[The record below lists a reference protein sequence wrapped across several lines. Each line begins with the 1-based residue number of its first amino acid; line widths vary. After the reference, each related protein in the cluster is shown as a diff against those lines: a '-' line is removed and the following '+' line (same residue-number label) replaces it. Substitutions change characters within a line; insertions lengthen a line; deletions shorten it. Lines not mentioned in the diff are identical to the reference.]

1 MNPLTDVVLLERRG
15 PIATVVLNR
24 PERLNALNQATWTSL
39 TTAFGSL
46 DRDDSVRCIVVRGAG
61 DRAFAAGA
69 DIAEFAAERSTV
81 EQAREYG
88 AVEHRAVMA
97 VADCRHP
104 TVALIRGACVGGGL
118 EIAVACDIRICGIS
132 GRFGVPINRLGL
144 TMQYPELEFFIRA
157 IGRAAALEILLEGSV
172 VDAERALA
180 LGLVNRVVP
189 DDHVEREAYASA
201 ERIAEG
207 APLVNRWHK
216 RFVRRLD
223 RGGSLTPEELDEAFE
238 AYATDDYR
246 IGYQAFLG
254 KQQPRFEG
262 K

>member
-1 MNPLTDVVLLERRG
+1 MTDVVLVERSG
-15 PIATVVLNR
+15 AIATVTLNR
-24 PERLNALNQATWTSL
+24 PERLNALNRAMWTGL
-39 TTAFGSL
+39 TSAFHEL
-46 DRDDSVRCIVVRGAG
+46 DRDDQVRCIVVGGAG
-61 DRAFAAGA
+61 RAFAAGA
-69 DIAEFAAERSTV
+69 DITEFASERHTV

-104 TVALIRGACVGGGL
+104 TVARIHGPCVGGGL
-118 EIAVACDIRICGIS
+118 EIAVACDIRICGRS
-132 GRFGVPINRLGL
+132 SRFGVPINRLGL

-157 IGRAAALEILLEGSV
+157 IGRAAALELLLEGAV

-223 RGGSLTPEELDEAFE
+223 RGGPLTEEELDEAFD
-238 AYATDDYR
+238 AFATEDYR
-246 IGYQAFLG
+246 IGYQAFLA
-254 KQQPRFEG
+254 KQQPKFKG

>member
-1 MNPLTDVVLLERRG
+1 MNDVVLLARSEA
-15 PIATVVLNR
+15 IATVTLNR
-24 PERLNALNQATWTSL
+24 PDRLNALNYAMWTHL
-39 TTAFGSL
+39 TDVFGAL
-46 DRDDSVRCIVVRGAG
+46 DRDESVRCIVLRGAG

-69 DIAEFAAERSTV
+69 DIAEFAGERSTV
-81 EQAREYG
+81 EQARTYG
-88 AVEHRAVMA
+88 AAEHRAVMA

-118 EIAVACDIRICGIS
+118 EIAAACDIRIAGAS
-132 GRFGVPINRLGL
+132 SRFGVPINRLGL

-157 IGRAAALEILLEGSV
+157 VGRAAALELLLEGSI

-180 LGLVNRVVP
+180 LGLVNRVVT
-189 DDHVEREAYASA
+189 DGEVEREAYAVA
-201 ERIAEG
+201 ERIAGG

-223 RGGSLTPEELDEAFE
+223 RGGPLTPEELDEAFD
-238 AYATDDYR
+238 AYATEDYR
-246 IGYQAFLG
+246 TGFEAFLA
-254 KQQPRFEG
+254 KREPRFRG